1 MIKEELY
8 ITIGKAKYQLSNY
21 YDEYCNMK
29 KKKVLSSQDFKWL
42 INMSET
48 IRDQE
53 LKIQQLDQKLA
64 S

>member
-1 MIKEELY
+1 MKEELY

-21 YDEYCNMK
+21 YDEYCAMK
-29 KKKVLSSQDFKWL
+29 KKKVLSSRDIKWL

-48 IRDQE
+48 IREQE
-53 LKIQQLDQKLA
+53 LKIEKLDQKRA